1 MLKNIDVFDESI
13 LKCLKLNCS
22 LGLRFN
28 VNNKEKITQEK
39 PLMKNIKELSLGQ
52 KVVALL
58 TFVFEFGKFCGD
70 NSILVIDQPED
81 NLDNK
86 YIYQNLVASLK
97 NIKNERQV
105 IIVTHSST
113 IVTNADA
120 EQVIV
125 MDSDNE
131 KAWITKDGYPE
142 DTVIIKHIVNNL
154 EGGIDAFKHK
164 KSIYNVFLKKN

>member
-1 MLKNIDVFDESI
+1 M
-13 LKCLKLNCS
+13 
-22 LGLRFN
+22 
-28 VNNKEKITQEK
+28 
-39 PLMKNIKELSLGQ
+39 
-52 KVVALL
+52 L

-164 KSIYNVFLKKN
+164 KSIYNVFLKKNWVNRTNINNDTILNLMQQLDEIKVSENIHKKITRIIKGNRR